1 MTYLY
6 RRIFKTQATG
16 ALALQELVQTMF
28 VAEMLISKG
37 NLWIVSP
44 WISNVVLIDNRS
56 GNFDALNP
64 EWGRREVRLVDVLVA
79 LMARGTAVRI
89 VTRDDEHNRPFIGRL
104 NDAAAQLAL
113 EGQLAVTLREKLH
126 TKGVLLSNSLL
137 MGSMNL
143 TYNGLVITDEWV
155 EFSLDQQEL
164 ARTRLEF
171 EQYLRSSYAGHSS
184 T

>member
-1 MTYLY
+1 MTQLY

-16 ALALQELVQTMF
+16 VVTIQELLQSMF

-37 NLWIVSP
+37 ALWLVSP

-79 LMARGTAVRI
+79 LMIRGTTVRI
-89 VTRDDEHNRPFIGRL
+89 VTRNDETNHPFINKMGEV
-104 NDAAAQLAL
+104 AEQLGL
-113 EGQLAVTLREKLH
+113 EDQLSITLREKLH

-143 TYNGLVITDEWV
+143 TYNGMEINDEWI
-155 EFSLDQQEL
+155 EFSLDTEDL
-164 ARTRLEF
+164 ARTKLEF
-171 EQYLRSSYAGHSS
+171 DQYLRSPHAGY
-184 T
+184 

>member
-16 ALALQELVQTMF
+16 AIAIQELVQSMF

-37 NLWIVSP
+37 ELWIVSP

-64 EWGRREVRLVDVLVA
+64 EWGRREVRLVDVLIA
-79 LMARGTAVRI
+79 LMTRGTVVRI
-89 VTRDDEHNRPFIGRL
+89 VTRSDETNRAFIGKL
-104 NDAAAQLAL
+104 QDTTTQLAL
-113 EGQLAVTLREKLH
+113 GDQLSITVREQLH

-137 MGSMNL
+137 IGSMNL
-143 TYNGLVITDEWV
+143 TYNGLVINDEWI

-164 ARTRLEF
+164 ARTKLEF
-171 EQYLRSSYAGHSS
+171 QQYLRSSHAGHSG

>member
-1 MTYLY
+1 VTQLY

-16 ALALQELVQTMF
+16 VVTIQELLQSMF

-37 NLWIVSP
+37 ELWIVSP

-79 LMARGTAVRI
+79 LMTRGTTVCI
-89 VTRDDEHNRPFIGRL
+89 VTRNDETNRPFI
-104 NDAAAQLAL
+104 NKMDEVAEQLGL
-113 EGQLAVTLREKLH
+113 EDQLSMTLREKLH

-143 TYNGLVITDEWV
+143 TYNGMEINDEWI
-155 EFSLDQQEL
+155 EFSLDTEDL
-164 ARTRLEF
+164 ARTKLEF
-171 EQYLRSSYAGHSS
+171 DQYLRSSHAGY
-184 T
+184 